1 VNSERWFRRLLRL
14 LPLDFRADYGRD
26 MEQVFHAQRRE
37 AAARGRISAAR
48 TWLDAVADVL
58 AIAPREHA
66 AQLRQDVRY
75 ALRGMRSNPGFVL
88 IAVVTLALGLG
99 ANTAM
104 FSVAYAVLLRPLPY
118 RDAARLVAVA
128 NHWEGRASA
137 ALSDPEYM
145 DYAER
150 TRTLAIAA
158 MHRTP
163 VNVTGSEGDAE
174 RLMAAEVTANTFDV
188 LNAGLALGRSFR
200 VEEEQA
206 GAGHI
211 AILSYRYW
219 QRSFGGDERVVGRA
233 IAING
238 VAHDIIGVTRA
249 GFLVPEDFGAD
260 APVEV
265 ILPLELDRAASR
277 HQRGGHY
284 LFAFARLAP
293 GTDVRAA
300 RSEMDGVSAALV
312 RQYPDQHDLNGFG
325 ITLTPLRTTLL
336 GDAQPVIFFMTGAV
350 GLVLLLACAN
360 VANLLLARGQAR
372 RRELAIRT
380 ALGASRLRI
389 VRQLLTESCILSAAG
404 AAAGLIVASWCQSVV
419 VRFAPDTLPRA
430 ADAALNGPVLACA
443 AGLALLTGVLFGII
457 PALQLSRRHVSE
469 PLKDG
474 ARGTG
479 SGGVRVRRAL
489 VVAQVGMAVVLLV
502 GAGLLIKSF
511 VRLMSVR
518 SGFSTDRVLTLRIS
532 LPETR
537 YPGRSD
543 VTAYFERLAARLGS
557 LPGVASAGAGSGLPL
572 AVASGDW
579 SFDVEGRPL
588 INNKHSGAADW
599 YAVTPGYFETL
610 GIRVVRGRAPAQ
622 RDAAD
627 APPVVFINETTAR
640 TLFPS
645 EDPLGRRI
653 RFSRSRGFEQPW
665 RTIAGIVGDVRQRG
679 LDTPPRPEAY
689 FPHAQFQHFVPNAQA
704 RSMNIVLKTPSAP
717 IAMIAAVRD
726 EVRGLDPEV
735 PAAEVH
741 DMDGIVADSTR
752 DRRLNVLLIGAFG
765 GLALLLAAVGVYGVL
780 AFQVA
785 QRTREMGVR
794 LALGASHSGLL
805 ALVLGEGMQLVA
817 LGLLVGLAA
826 ASALG
831 GAISGLLFGVEPR
844 DLTIFAAVPAVLLI
858 AGALASYIPARRAT
872 HVDPVVALRGDG

>member
-1 VNSERWFRRLLRL
+1 MSSERWFRRLLRL
-14 LPLDFRADYGRD
+14 LPLDFRADYGRE
-26 MEQVFHAQRRE
+26 MEQVFHAQRQE
-37 AAARGRISAAR
+37 AAGLGRLSAAR
-48 TWLDAVADVL
+48 LWLDTAAAVL

-66 AQLRQDVRY
+66 AQFRQDVRY

-118 RDAARLVAVA
+118 GDAGRLVAVA

-137 ALSDPEYM
+137 PLSDPEYM

-150 TRTLAIAA
+150 MRALTIAA
-158 MHRTP
+158 MARTP
-163 VNVTGSEGDAE
+163 VNVAGSGGDAE
-174 RLMAAEVTANTFDV
+174 RLMAAGVTTNTFDV
-188 LNAGLALGRSFR
+188 LGAGLALGRPFR
-200 VEEEQA
+200 AEEERA
-206 GAGHI
+206 AAGHV
-211 AILSYRYW
+211 AILSHRYW
-219 QRSFGGDERVVGRA
+219 QRSFGGDERVIGRA
-233 IAING
+233 ITING

-249 GFLVPEDFGAD
+249 EFLLPEEFGAD
-260 APVEV
+260 APVDV

-277 HQRGGHY
+277 HQRGGHF
-284 LFAFARLAP
+284 LLAFGRLAP
-293 GTDVRAA
+293 GADVRAA
-300 RSEMDGVSAALV
+300 RSEMDSITAALV
-312 RQYPDQHDLNGFG
+312 RQYPDQHDMGGFG
-325 ITLTPLRTTLL
+325 VTLTPLRTTLL
-336 GDAQPVIFFMTGAV
+336 GEAQPVVFFLTGAV

-404 AAAGLIVASWCQSVV
+404 AAAGLLVAGWCQSVV
-419 VRFAPDTLPRA
+419 IRFAPDTLPRA

-457 PALQLSRRHVSE
+457 PALQLSRRQVSQ

-474 ARGTG
+474 ARGTE
-479 SGGVRVRRAL
+479 SGGVRIRRAL

-518 SGFSTDRVLTLRIS
+518 SGFSTDRVLTLRVS
-532 LPETR
+532 LPVTR
-537 YPGRSD
+537 YPGRPD
-543 VTAYFERLAARLGS
+543 VTAYFERLTARLAS
-557 LPGVASAGAGSGLPL
+557 LPGVESAGAGSGLPL
-572 AVASGDW
+572 AVGSGDW

-588 INNKHSGAADW
+588 VNNKHSGAADW

-610 GIRVVRGRAPAQ
+610 EIRVVRGRAPAPG
-622 RDAAD
+622 DGAD

-665 RTIAGIVGDVRQRG
+665 RTIAGIVADVRQRG
-679 LDTPPRPEAY
+679 LDVAPRPEAY
-689 FPHAQFQHFVPNAQA
+689 FPHAQFQHFIPNVQA
-704 RSMNIVLKTPSAP
+704 RSMNVMLKTPSAP
-717 IAMIAAVRD
+717 AAMTAAVRD
-726 EVRGLDPEV
+726 EVRRLDPEV
-735 PAAEVH
+735 PAAEVR

-752 DRRLNVLLIGAFG
+752 DRRLNVMLIAAFG

-794 LALGASHSGLL
+794 LALGASRGGVL
-805 ALVLGEGMQLVA
+805 ALVLGEGMRLVA
-817 LGLLVGLAA
+817 IGLLVGLVAA
-826 ASALG
+826 AALG

-844 DLTIFAAVPAVLLI
+844 DLTIFAAVPAVLLA
-858 AGALASYIPARRAT
+858 AGALASYVPAQRAT
-872 HVDPVVALRGDG
+872 RVDPVVALRGEG